1 MTKILIVD
9 DERNIRRVLGLALEK
24 FGYEV
29 CQAENVVQALR
40 CAEEEQPDLV
50 LTDVLMPGNL
60 TGLDLLKELR
70 ARYPN
75 LPVVMMTAYGSI
87 PMAVEAIRSGAFE
100 FLTKPLNDLDAL
112 KKVLRNALEESK
124 LTPPKKSRSPAR
136 PKSTTTFI
144 GQSPAIKAVLDTV
157 SRVAPTRATVLITGE
172 SGTGKELIARMLHE
186 QSDRAKGPFV
196 PVSCA
201 AIPETLI
208 EVELFGAV
216 RGAYTGA
223 ETDRVGKFE
232 SADHGTLFLDEIG
245 ELPLLIQAKLLR
257 VIQERELHRLGSNQ
271 SIPIDVRLITATNR
285 DLEQEVQ
292 AGNFREDLYYR
303 LRVVHIHLPPLRERP
318 EDIPLLA
325 DHFMKKYAEENGR
338 PLRQI
343 SPEVVAL
350 LQSHCWRGNVR
361 ELENTIEA
369 AVALA
374 PLDATVLLP
383 EHLPPHFKPSATKT
397 PRKNH

>member
-87 PMAVEAIRSGAFE
+87 PMAVEAIRNGAFE

-136 PKSTTTFI
+136 PKSTTFI

>member
-87 PMAVEAIRSGAFE
+87 PMAVEAIRNGAFE

-271 SIPIDVRLITATNR
+271 SITIDVRLITATNR